1 MPATQHDPARG
12 PGHEAL
18 LVASE
23 DHRLVAV
30 SAWTDAATARQD
42 KLLTL
47 AAPLRSTAG
56 EPVPELALSAG
67 ELPVSTAV
75 NLMRR
80 ALDDGFHGLSIIV
93 WVDRLT
99 AATSATVQANV
110 ETTLT
115 HVCRRHP
122 VSALCLYDRG
132 DERTGQLSEV
142 VDRHPDGLHDQYL
155 TVRRADHTLQLFGEI
170 DMANLDVLTAALKAA
185 THPGDHT
192 VRIDLSGTRF
202 LSAAAIAVLAQD
214 TETFRA
220 AGGMVEIN
228 NPTSHVSRVLRLL
241 WHQPL
246 AGLRL
251 T

>member
-1 MPATQHDPARG
+1 MTRHAGT
-12 PGHEAL
+12 GHEAL

-23 DHRLVAV
+23 DHRRVAV

-56 EPVPELALSAG
+56 DPLPTLALSPE
-67 ELPVSTAV
+67 ELPFRTAV
-75 NLMRR
+75 NLTRR

-99 AATSATVQANV
+99 AATSTTVQANV

-115 HVCRRHP
+115 HLCRRHP
-122 VSALCLYDRG
+122 VSALCLYDCG
-132 DERTGQLSEV
+132 DERSGQLGDV
-142 VDRHPDGLHDQYL
+142 VDRHPDGFHDQYL
-155 TVRRADHTLQLFGEI
+155 TVRRAGHTLQLFGEI
-170 DMANLDVLTAALKAA
+170 DIANLDVLTAELKAA
-185 THPGDHT
+185 TRADDRT
-192 VRIDLSGTRF
+192 VHIDLSGTRF
-202 LSAAAIAVLAQD
+202 LCAAAIAALEQD
-214 TETFRA
+214 TAEFRA
-220 AGGMVEIN
+220 AGGKIELH
-228 NPTSHVSRVLRLL
+228 NPTSHIARVVGLL

-246 AGLRL
+246 PGLRL